1 LLPYILFE
9 KYIYILALEMD
20 SPGNLHCANCID
32 TLLLLRRRCCWRPP
46 LSIDISFRRGAQQQT
61 RLTPLLR

>member
-1 LLPYILFE
+1 
-9 KYIYILALEMD
+9 MD

>member
-1 LLPYILFE
+1 
-9 KYIYILALEMD
+9 MD

-46 LSIDISFRRGAQQQT
+46 LSIDISFRRGASSKPASRHCCASLIWQT
-61 RLTPLLR
+61 HRPID